1 MARTTQELLERLLA
15 FLPPQYQTSEPLLA
29 GVADALQAAE
39 GAADELL
46 QVLPFGPYLAI
57 LPGGAP
63 LSLVGASGIWLD
75 LHASGYG
82 LLRAPGET
90 DDQLRTRLRNVEDA
104 VTRPAI
110 LAAVN
115 TLLEPFSVAAMMV
128 EWWEEPYLDVLE
140 PIPGG
145 LYLDSAFLSGGP
157 NTFIL
162 IVPQVGLG
170 YGVSQDPHLDIE
182 TWLDSMFLGDD
193 RQDPVYAAI
202 VAEVERLRAAGVR
215 WRLYIG
221 DTPP

>member
-110 LAAVN
+110 LAAVKDAN
-115 TLLEPFSVAAMMV
+115 T
-128 EWWEEPYLDVLE
+128 Y
-140 PIPGG
+140 
-145 LYLDSAFLSGGP
+145 
-157 NTFIL
+157 T
-162 IVPQVGLG
+162 
-170 YGVSQDPHLDIE
+170 DIE
-182 TWLDSMFLGDD
+182 MDTLRYLRDHYKWAGEADTHF
-193 RQDPVYAAI
+193 RNAI
-202 VAEVERLRAAGVR
+202 NAWNLEGHA
-215 WRLYIG
+215 
-221 DTPP
+221 